1 MPLNTLPANLLSIRS
16 PMTFLSRLFRPRAD
30 PSEAL
35 RPLWHRTVEIAREPE
50 WYAQCGVADTLE
62 GRFDM
67 ITATLSLVLLRME
80 NDRMLAA
87 QTGLLTELF
96 VEDMDGQ
103 LRQSGVGD
111 LMVGKK
117 IGRLMETLGGRIGAY
132 REALGKDG
140 PERTAALASAARR
153 NVTMADETRAQALAE
168 RLQALHGRL
177 AATDADRLLEGTMP

>member
-1 MPLNTLPANLLSIRS
+1 MMVLKLLTIRS

-30 PSEAL
+30 PREAL

-67 ITATLSLVLLRME
+67 IAAVLALVLLRME

-132 REALGKDG
+132 REALGEDG
-140 PERTAALASAARR
+140 AAPTTALADAARR
-153 NVTMADETRAQALAE
+153 NVTLADEARLELLAD
-168 RLQALHGRL
+168 RLLALQARL
-177 AATDADRLLEGTMP
+177 AALDADRLLEGAMA

>member
-1 MPLNTLPANLLSIRS
+1 
-16 PMTFLSRLFRPRAD
+16 MTFLSRLFRPRAD
-30 PSEAL
+30 PREAL

-50 WYAQCGVADTLE
+50 WYARCGVADTLE

-67 ITATLSLVLLRME
+67 ITAALALVLLRME

-87 QTGLLTELF
+87 QTALLTELF

-132 REALGKDG
+132 RKALGEDG
-140 PERTAALASAARR
+140 DARIAALASAARR
-153 NVTMADETRAQALAE
+153 NVTLADEASAEPLADRLLE
-168 RLQALHGRL
+168 LQARL

>member
-1 MPLNTLPANLLSIRS
+1 
-16 PMTFLSRLFRPRAD
+16 MTFLSRLFRPRAD
-30 PSEAL
+30 PREAL

-67 ITATLSLVLLRME
+67 ITATLALVLLRME
-80 NDRMLAA
+80 NDRMLAD
-87 QTGLLTELF
+87 QTALLTELF

-117 IGRLMETLGGRIGAY
+117 IGKQMSTLGGRIGAY
-132 REALGKDG
+132 REALSQADVA
-140 PERTAALASAARR
+140 EQTRALAAATRR
-153 NVTMADETRAQALAE
+153 NVTLAE
-168 RLQALHGRL
+168 DSRAELFADRLLSLQARL
-177 AATDADRLLEGTMP
+177 ASVDADRLLEGTLP

>member
-1 MPLNTLPANLLSIRS
+1 
-16 PMTFLSRLFRPRAD
+16 MTFLSRLFRTRPDPR
-30 PSEAL
+30 EAL

-50 WYAQCGVADTLE
+50 WYAQCGVDDTLE

-67 ITATLSLVLLRME
+67 ITAALALVLLRME

-132 REALGKDG
+132 RAALGLEPG
-140 PERTAALASAARR
+140 ARTDALASAARR
-153 NVTMADETRAQALAE
+153 NVTLQDDALAE
-168 RLQALHGRL
+168 LLADRLLALESRL

>member
-1 MPLNTLPANLLSIRS
+1 
-16 PMTFLSRLFRPRAD
+16 
-30 PSEAL
+30 
-35 RPLWHRTVEIAREPE
+35 
-50 WYAQCGVADTLE
+50 
-62 GRFDM
+62 M
-67 ITATLSLVLLRME
+67 ITAVLALVLLRME

-132 REALGKDG
+132 RDALSEQEAAQTG
-140 PERTAALASAARR
+140 ALASAARR
-153 NVTMADETRAQALAE
+153 NVTLADESRAPALAE
-168 RLQALHGRL
+168 RLLALQVRL
-177 AATDADRLLEGTMP
+177 AAVDADRLLEGTMP

>member
-1 MPLNTLPANLLSIRS
+1 
-16 PMTFLSRLFRPRAD
+16 MTFLNRLFRPKAD
-30 PSEAL
+30 PREAL

-50 WYAQCGVADTLE
+50 WYVECGVDDTLE

-67 ITATLSLVLLRME
+67 ITAALALVLLRME
-80 NDRMLAA
+80 NDRTLAA

-132 REALGKDG
+132 RDALGQHGDARK
-140 PERTAALASAARR
+140 TTLASAARR
-153 NVTMADETRAQALAE
+153 NVTLSDETRADQLAD
-168 RLQALHGRL
+168 RLLALQARL

>member
-1 MPLNTLPANLLSIRS
+1 
-16 PMTFLSRLFRPRAD
+16 MTFLSRLFRPRAD
-30 PSEAL
+30 PREAL

-50 WYAQCGVADTLE
+50 WYAHCGVADTLE

-67 ITATLSLVLLRME
+67 ITAALSLVLLRME

-132 REALGKDG
+132 REALGEEAA
-140 PERTAALASAARR
+140 ERDDALASAARR
-153 NVTMADETRAQALAE
+153 NVTMADESRAEALAE
-168 RLQALHGRL
+168 RLLALQARL

>member
-1 MPLNTLPANLLSIRS
+1 MVPLKLLPIRS

-30 PSEAL
+30 PREAL

-50 WYAQCGVADTLE
+50 WYAQCGVSDTLE

-67 ITATLSLVLLRME
+67 ITAALALVLLRME

-140 PERTAALASAARR
+140 AAQIDALAASARR
-153 NVTMADETRAQALAE
+153 NVTLADETRVELLADRMRTLQE
-168 RLQALHGRL
+168 RLAGV
-177 AATDADRLLEGTMP
+177 DADRLLEGTMP